1 MTPIDKSSV
10 YGPVHASHANI
21 GLAWQALIQQHYS
34 ITLPGPMPP
43 WLVELML
50 VAFKTHR
57 SARVYHPDNYG
68 DLMTYAGFAEHAQA
82 NPGQEYVFPAG
93 SKACEPGYEAP
104 CGGQVG
110 SRFEVFGREDGERI
124 ATDLNGFLARVKDE
138 QASAHAQMDEF
149 RKDFASDPAKFAAT
163 DGMSGEFK

>member
-21 GLAWQALIQQHYS
+21 GLAWQALIQQHYG
-34 ITLPGPMPP
+34 ITLPGPMPA
-43 WLVELML
+43 WLVQLML
-50 VAFKTHR
+50 VVFKAQR

-82 NPGQEYVFPAG
+82 NPGQEYVFPEG
-93 SKACEPGYEAP
+93 SKACEPGYEVP
-104 CGGQVG
+104 GGG
-110 SRFEVFGREDGERI
+110 LTAER
-124 ATDLNGFLARVKDE
+124 LARAIEKLDTE
-138 QASAHAQMDEF
+138 PPWNGSL
-149 RKDFASDPAKFAAT
+149 RLDPNAVYGPGELAKFAAT